1 MHSFAARGNDHDA
14 ADDADAIG
22 DESAVAVGN
31 VYAKV
36 KPPLM
41 IVPTRSKGMQPV
53 TLCVTAVPGIAP
65 IFRMASL
72 R

>member
-53 TLCVTAVPGIAP
+53 TLCVTAGPHVFATH
-65 IFRMASL
+65 
-72 R
+72 

>member
-1 MHSFAARGNDHDA
+1 VCVAAVLIAYPTVN
-14 ADDADAIG
+14 
-22 DESAVAVGN
+22 
-31 VYAKV
+31 
-36 KPPLM
+36 PPGS
-41 IVPTRSKGMQPV
+41 PRPPRSKGMQPV

>member
-1 MHSFAARGNDHDA
+1 MHSFAAHGNDHDA

-22 DESAVAVGN
+22 DESAVTVGN

-41 IVPTRSKGMQPV
+41 IVPTRSK
-53 TLCVTAVPGIAP
+53 
-65 IFRMASL
+65 
-72 R
+72 